1 MERFI
6 LRDDQWARL
15 EPLCPGKKSDRGVT
29 AKDNRL
35 FLEAVLWV
43 ARTGCPW
50 RDLPKEFGHWHRV
63 YVRFSRWVR
72 KKVISRIKKEFLADP
87 DLEMILLDST
97 IVRVHQHEAG
107 AIKIEG
113 PQAIGRSRG
122 GLTTKIHASVD
133 SLGNPLEMI
142 LTGCEKADILQA
154 EELTKGYAMSFVVAD
169 KTYDSDKLVKY
180 TQEQGAEAVIT
191 PRGNRK
197 NPREYGRYI
206 YKDRNLIERFFNRI
220 KQSRRV
226 ATRYEKLDR
235 TFLGFLHLVC
245 AFIWLL

>member
-97 IVRVHQHEAG
+97 IVRVHQHAAG
-107 AIKIEG
+107 AKKKKVLRLLD
-113 PQAIGRSRG
+113 A
-122 GLTTKIHASVD
+122 L
-133 SLGNPLEMI
+133 
-142 LTGCEKADILQA
+142 
-154 EELTKGYAMSFVVAD
+154 VAD
-169 KTYDSDKLVKY
+169 
-180 TQEQGAEAVIT
+180 
-191 PRGNRK
+191 
-197 NPREYGRYI
+197 
-206 YKDRNLIERFFNRI
+206 
-220 KQSRRV
+220 
-226 ATRYEKLDR
+226 
-235 TFLGFLHLVC
+235 
-245 AFIWLL
+245 